1 MNQAK
6 IAVIGGGYTGLV
18 AALRL
23 AQAGHSVEIL
33 EAGSSL
39 GGLAGGFTIENAS
52 LEKAYHH
59 LFRTDTAIIALA
71 EELGISEKLEWHTS
85 DTALYYQG
93 VLHPFRGALDLAR
106 FKPLHFHNRIRTGLV
121 ALYLQFTKKWQ
132 PYTTV
137 TAYEWMKK
145 AVGKQASTVIWEPL
159 LRGKFDRFYDRV
171 AMAWLWARIHIRAN
185 SKAKG
190 DSREKL
196 GYFRGGFDVL
206 TQALAQAAKE
216 HGVTIRLN
224 SPICAVTPL
233 TENRTA
239 VQQGEN
245 TLEYDAVVATIPSTV
260 FARLAGEHLSTASRE
275 QLSSIDYLG
284 ARVMIFSST
293 QDLSDYY
300 WHNINDL
307 DLPFLVFINHTKLIS
322 KDHYSGKNIYY
333 LAAYLPT
340 DHPNF
345 TADDATLEDLW
356 FSSLAK
362 IFPDFDR
369 EQLREVHQFRFPHA
383 QHIVDTDY
391 AAKIPAHQTEL
402 PNVWLANF
410 SQIFPEDRGTN
421 YAVRDGERIA
431 AEVLKQLGAT
441 PGRKQQ

>member
-1 MNQAK
+1 MNQQR
-6 IAVIGGGYTGLV
+6 IAIIGGGYTGLV

-23 AQAGHSVEIL
+23 AQAGHSVEL
-33 EAGSSL
+33 FETGGSL
-39 GGLAGGFTIENAS
+39 GGLAGGFTIEKAS

-71 EELGISEKLEWHTS
+71 EELGIAEKLEWHTS

-137 TAYEWMKK
+137 TAYEWMRK

-159 LRGKFDRFYDRV
+159 LRGKFDHFYDRV

-206 TQALAQAAKE
+206 TQALRQAATE

-224 SPICAVTPL
+224 SPISSLTPL
-233 TENRTA
+233 PENRTA
-239 VQQGEN
+239 VRQGEH
-245 TLEYDAVVATIPSTV
+245 TLDYDAVVATIPSTV
-260 FARLAGEHLSTASRE
+260 FARLVGEHLSVTARE

-322 KDHYSGKNIYY
+322 KEHYSGQNIYY
-333 LAAYLPT
+333 LAAYLPA

-345 TADDATLEDLW
+345 TADDATIEDLW
-356 FSSLAK
+356 FTSLAE
-362 IFPDFDR
+362 IFPHFDR
-369 EQLREVHQFRFPHA
+369 GQLREVHQFRFPHA
-383 QHIVDTDY
+383 QHIVDTTY

-402 PNVWLANF
+402 PNVWLSNF

-431 AEVLKQLGAT
+431 AEVVKSLEQ
-441 PGRKQQ
+441 R